1 MLRNVTESLERLLSL
16 ESLQDQELASKGA
29 LRPQYTILRVLVD
42 SRTLLESTKAVQEV
56 TVCGLFGWSAKWLS
70 LPPDPKDAR
79 HSSPAHL
86 LGEPDQS
93 HPDTKS
99 GFGKFYQSKW
109 I

>member
-56 TVCGLFGWSAKWLS
+56 TVCGQPSGC
-70 LPPDPKDAR
+70 
-79 HSSPAHL
+79 HYL
-86 LGEPDQS
+86 LIPRTL
-93 HPDTKS
+93 DTLLQPIS
-99 GFGKFYQSKW
+99 
-109 I
+109 